1 MSSDLV
7 AARAASTT
15 SEALASPMP
24 GSPNDR
30 STCGDPALTLFGEE
44 LAPNGRQMA
53 RSFVTLAKDDDDYL
67 TPRWVART
75 VTQ

>member
-1 MSSDLV
+1 
-7 AARAASTT
+7 
-15 SEALASPMP
+15 MP